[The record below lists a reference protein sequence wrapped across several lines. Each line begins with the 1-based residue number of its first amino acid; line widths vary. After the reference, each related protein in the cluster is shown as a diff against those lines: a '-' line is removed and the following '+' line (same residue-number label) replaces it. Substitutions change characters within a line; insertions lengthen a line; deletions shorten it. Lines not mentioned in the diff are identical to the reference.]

1 MNSRALV
8 VGVGALLLALVVSAC
23 APTTAGSAANAP
35 LMASAGPAAVTPG
48 SSVYV
53 QLDYLLS
60 DFGLNPGDLRASLW
74 VPSGYDSE
82 VGDVS
87 SQFGLVDLRVP
98 DDWRFSLVNVRAE
111 RKTVAG
117 SGAFD
122 ANRTAFSLMAVFRV
136 DAPADFIPG
145 PYRFRADLQARGA
158 GAQSV
163 TINVDARP
171 GSAP

>member
-1 MNSRALV
+1 MAAAL
-8 VGVGALLLALVVSAC
+8 ALTLVVSAC

-35 LMASAGPAAVTPG
+35 LMASAGAAAVTPG

-53 QLDYLLS
+53 RVDYSLT
-60 DFGLNPGDLRASLW
+60 DFGLKPADLRASLW

-87 SQFGLVDLRVP
+87 SQFGLVNLRVP

-111 RKTVAG
+111 RSTVAG

-122 ANRTAFSLMAVFRV
+122 ANRTVFSLMAVFRV
-136 DAPADFIPG
+136 DAPDDLIPG

-158 GAQSV
+158 GGQSV

-171 GSAP
+171 GTAP